1 MSVPELLKG
10 IIEGVPLTLA
20 VTAASFGLGAI
31 GGVPLLL
38 LRRSRLLV
46 LRAPATVLIDVI
58 RAVPPIA
65 WLFLIYYGLA
75 QEGLHLGSFLAAAA
89 GLGLFSSA
97 HMAEIYRSGLLAV
110 GRGQW
115 EAARAVGLSERR
127 VLADVVAPQALRV
140 VVPPSSSYAINLLKD
155 SAVASVIGVSEI
167 AFRANA
173 EAQATFRGLTVFAL
187 AALVYIAL
195 SVPLAVFARVM
206 DRRLQEALAR

>member
-1 MSVPELLKG
+1 MTV
-10 IIEGVPLTLA
+10 A
-20 VTAASFGLGAI
+20 VTVAAFVLGAI

-38 LRRSRLLV
+38 ARQSRRRLV
-46 LRAPATVLIDVI
+46 RTPAMFLIDLI

-65 WLFLIYYGLA
+65 WLFLIYYGLT
-75 QEGLHLGSFLAAAA
+75 QEGLKFGSFMAAAT

-115 EAARAVGLSERR
+115 EAARAVGLSEWR

-140 VVPPSSSYAINLLKD
+140 VVPPSASYAINLLKD

-167 AFRANA
+167 AFHANA

-195 SVPLAVFARVM
+195 SIPLAVASRVM
-206 DRRLQEALAR
+206 DRRLQAVLVR